1 MNTWSS
7 GEAEWS
13 PVSAA
18 SVLQCLVA
26 AASNKTKYMAKPA
39 VYDAS
44 AIQAL
49 KGLEP
54 VRRMPGMYTHTVHP
68 LHVVQEAIDNAV
80 DEALAGYGK
89 KITVTV
95 HKDGSVEVE
104 DEGRGIPVDIHPV
117 EKKPAVEVA
126 FTMLHAD
133 GKFPRSGDGVY
144 HISGG
149 LHGVG
154 VAVSNALSKRCE
166 VTVFRDGQKH
176 TIAFEGGELKQK
188 LRSEKI
194 KERRTGTIVRLW
206 PDAKY
211 FDSPNIPL
219 GELEHLVRSKAYLL
233 PGLTMVLDIEG
244 KDKKTWKYERGMTQ
258 YFDFMLAG
266 RELAAPL
273 FTGERFFDEKS
284 LTGISDIDPGEGAS
298 WAIGWV
304 ADGDTFTDSH
314 VNLIPTRSGGTH
326 EAGFRAG
333 VFEALAAFIDTRALA
348 PKGVKVI
355 ADDLWQRACFTLSA
369 RIVRTQFHGQ
379 TKEKLTTRH
388 AAKLLEMCVR
398 DPFELW
404 LSQHP
409 EEGKKI
415 VELTIEQA
423 LARLSKGK
431 KVERKKSSGIATLPG
446 KLVDCASGD
455 VTRNELFLV
464 EGDSAGGS
472 AKEARDKETQAIL
485 PLRGK
490 VLNTMSK
497 DSRTVLANK
506 ELQAIATAIGVD
518 PHGSNDNPDLG
529 GLRYGKVV
537 VMTDADVDGGHIQA
551 LLLTFFFMHAP
562 KLVGAG
568 HLYVAQ
574 PPLYKV
580 EVASQGKGKPSR
592 RLYCLD
598 DDELAEVLA
607 QLRKENVRDGS
618 WEISRFK
625 GLGEMSPEQLWET
638 TMNPDTRR
646 LVRMELDAKE
656 LKKARAT
663 FELLMDS
670 GEAEGRRNWMR
681 EHWKTV
687 EADV

>member
-1 MNTWSS
+1 
-7 GEAEWS
+7 
-13 PVSAA
+13 
-18 SVLQCLVA
+18 
-26 AASNKTKYMAKPA
+26 MAKPP

-68 LHVVQEAIDNAV
+68 LHIVQEAIDNAV

-89 KITVTV
+89 RITVSV
-95 HKDGSVEVE
+95 SKDGSFQVE
-104 DEGRGIPVDIHPV
+104 DEGRGVPVDMHPV

-126 FTMLHAD
+126 FSMLHAG
-133 GKFPRSGDGVY
+133 GKFSRSGDGVY

-166 VTVFRDGQKH
+166 VTVFRDSQRH
-176 TIAFEGGELKQK
+176 FIAFEGGELKTK
-188 LRSEKI
+188 LKSEKT
-194 KERRTGTIVRLW
+194 KEKRTGTIVRLW

-211 FDSPNIPL
+211 FDSPNIPMN
-219 GELEHLVRSKAYLL
+219 ELEHLVRSKAYLL
-233 PGLTMVLDIEG
+233 PGLTMALEVEG
-244 KDKKTWKYERGMTQ
+244 KQTRLWKYERGMAQ
-258 YFDFMLAG
+258 YFEFMLDG
-266 RELAAPL
+266 RELVAPL
-273 FTGERFFDEKS
+273 FTGEKYFDEKA
-284 LTGISDIDPGEGAS
+284 TKDITDIEPGEGAS

-304 ADGDTFTDSH
+304 AEGDIFADSH

-333 VFEALAAFIDTRALA
+333 IFEALGAFMDGRGLA
-348 PKGVKVI
+348 PKGVKLI
-355 ADDLWQRACFTLSA
+355 PDDLWQRACFTLSA

-388 AAKLLEMCVR
+388 AARLLELCVR
-398 DPFELW
+398 DAFELW
-404 LSQHP
+404 LNEHVD
-409 EEGKKI
+409 EGKKI
-415 VELTIEQA
+415 VELAIEQA
-423 LARLSKGK
+423 MARLAKGK

-446 KLVDCASGD
+446 KLVECASGD
-455 VTRNELFLV
+455 ITRNELFLV

-472 AKEARDKETQAIL
+472 AKEARDKETQALL

-490 VLNTMSK
+490 VLNSMSK

-518 PHGSNDNPDLG
+518 PHSYEEKAELG
-529 GLRYGKVV
+529 GLRYGKVI

-562 KLVGAG
+562 RLVEAG

-580 EVASQGKGKPSR
+580 EVPSQGKGKPAR
-592 RLYCLD
+592 RIYCLD
-598 DDELAEVLA
+598 DDELEEALG
-607 QLRKENVRDGS
+607 QLKKEKVKDGS

-638 TMNPDTRR
+638 TMNPDARR
-646 LVRMELDAKE
+646 LVRMEFETKNVKKVKE
-656 LKKARAT
+656 T
-663 FELLMDS
+663 FEKLMDA
-670 GEAEGRRNWMR
+670 GEAEERRNWMR

>member
-1 MNTWSS
+1 
-7 GEAEWS
+7 
-13 PVSAA
+13 
-18 SVLQCLVA
+18 
-26 AASNKTKYMAKPA
+26 MAKPQ

-68 LHVVQEAIDNAV
+68 LHIVQEAIDNAV
-80 DEALAGYGK
+80 DEALSGFGK
-89 KITVTV
+89 KITVAMR
-95 HKDGSVEVE
+95 KDGSVEVT
-104 DEGRGIPVDIHPV
+104 DEGRGVPVDMHPV

-126 FTMLHAD
+126 FTMLHAG
-133 GKFPRSGDGVY
+133 GKFSRSGDGVY

-166 VTVFRDGQKH
+166 VVVFRDGQRH
-176 TIAFEGGELKQK
+176 SIAFEGGDLKQK
-188 LRSEKI
+188 LKSEKI
-194 KERRTGTIVRLW
+194 KERKTGTVVRLW
-206 PDAKY
+206 PDPKY
-211 FDSPNIPL
+211 FDSPGIPL
-219 GELEHLVRSKAYLL
+219 PELEHLVRSKAYLL
-233 PGLTMVLDIEG
+233 PGLTTVLEVEG
-244 KDKKTWKYERGMTQ
+244 KQNKVWKYERGMEQ
-258 YFDFMLAG
+258 YFEFMLQG
-266 RELAAPL
+266 RELVAPL
-273 FTGERFFDEKS
+273 FAGERFFNDS
-284 LTGISDIDPGEGAS
+284 SIPDIEPGEGAS

-304 ADGDTFTDSH
+304 ADGEVFADSH

-326 EAGFRAG
+326 EAGFRSG
-333 VFEALAAFIDTRALA
+333 IFDALAAFMETRALA

-388 AAKLLEMCVR
+388 GAKLLELCVR
-398 DPFELW
+398 DAFELW
-404 LSQHP
+404 LNEHP
-409 EEGKKI
+409 AEGTKI
-415 VELTIEQA
+415 VELAIEQA
-423 LARLSKGK
+423 MARLSKGK

-455 VTRNELFLV
+455 ISRNELFLV

-472 AKEARDKETQAIL
+472 AKEARDKETQALL

-506 ELQAIATAIGVD
+506 ELQAIATAIGAD
-518 PHGSNDNPDLG
+518 PHGPDENPDLSG
-529 GLRYGKVV
+529 IRYGKVI

-562 KLVGAG
+562 KLVERG
-568 HLYVAQ
+568 HLYVAM

-580 EVASQGKGKPSR
+580 EIPSQGKGKPAR
-592 RLYCLD
+592 RVYCLD
-598 DDELAEVLA
+598 DDELEEL
-607 QLRKENVRDGS
+607 LNRFKKEKIKEGS

-646 LVRMELDAKE
+646 LVRMVLDHKQI
-656 LKKARAT
+656 KKVRET
-663 FELLMDS
+663 FEKLMDS

>member
-1 MNTWSS
+1 
-7 GEAEWS
+7 
-13 PVSAA
+13 
-18 SVLQCLVA
+18 
-26 AASNKTKYMAKPA
+26 MATKPA

-68 LHVVQEAIDNAV
+68 LHIVQEAIDNAV
-80 DEALAGYGK
+80 DEALGGFGR
-89 KITVTV
+89 KISVRLF
-95 HKDGSVEVE
+95 KDGSVEVE
-104 DEGRGIPVDIHPV
+104 DEGRGIPVDMHPV

-126 FTMLHAD
+126 FTMLHAG
-133 GKFPRSGDGVY
+133 GKFSRAGDGVY

-166 VTVFRDGQKH
+166 VTVYRESSRH
-176 TIAFEGGELKQK
+176 TIAFEGGELKNK

-194 KERRTGTIVRLW
+194 KEKRTGTVVRLW
-206 PDAKY
+206 PDPKY
-211 FDSPNIPL
+211 FDSPSIPVA
-219 GELEHLVRSKAYLL
+219 ELEHLVRSKAYLL
-233 PGLTMVLDIEG
+233 PGLTTILEIES
-244 KDKKTWKYERGMTQ
+244 KDKKVWRYDRGMAQ
-258 YFDFMLAG
+258 YFDFMLQG
-266 RELAAPL
+266 RELVAPL
-273 FTGERFFDEKS
+273 FAGERFFDEKS
-284 LTGISDIDPGEGAS
+284 VSSLSDIEPGEGAA

-304 ADGDTFTDSH
+304 TEGETFADSH

-326 EAGFRAG
+326 EAGFRSG
-333 VFEALAAFIDTRALA
+333 IFEALAAFMETRALA

-355 ADDLWQRACFTLSA
+355 AEDLWGRACFTLSA

-388 AAKLLEMCVR
+388 AARLLELCVR
-398 DPFELW
+398 DGFELW
-404 LSQHP
+404 LNEHP
-409 EEGKKI
+409 EDGRKI
-415 VELTIEQA
+415 VELAIEQA

-431 KVERKKSSGIATLPG
+431 KIERKKSSGIATLPG

-455 VTRNELFLV
+455 VLRNELFLV

-472 AKEARDKETQAIL
+472 AKEARDKETQALL

-518 PHGSNDNPDLG
+518 PHGADEPVDLTG
-529 GLRYGKVV
+529 IRYGKVI

-562 KLVGAG
+562 KLVETG

-580 EVASQGKGKPSR
+580 EVPSQGKNKPAR

-598 DDELAEVLA
+598 DDELEEVLN
-607 QLRKENVRDGS
+607 QLRKEKIKDGS

-646 LVRMELDAKE
+646 LIRMILNGKEIRKVRE
-656 LKKARAT
+656 T
-663 FELLMDS
+663 FEKLMDS

-687 EADV
+687 EADI

>member
-1 MNTWSS
+1 
-7 GEAEWS
+7 
-13 PVSAA
+13 
-18 SVLQCLVA
+18 
-26 AASNKTKYMAKPA
+26 MAKQQ

-68 LHVVQEAIDNAV
+68 LHIVQEAIDNAV
-80 DEALAGYGK
+80 DEALAGFGK
-89 KITVTV
+89 RITLSVF
-95 HKDGSVEVE
+95 KDGSVQVE
-104 DEGRGIPVDIHPV
+104 DEGRGIPVDMHPV

-126 FTMLHAD
+126 FTMLHAG
-133 GKFPRSGDGVY
+133 GKFSRSGDGVY

-154 VAVSNALSKRCE
+154 VAVSNALSRRCE
-166 VTVFRDGQKH
+166 VTVYRGNDKH
-176 TIAFEGGELKQK
+176 TIAFEGGELKSK
-188 LRSEKI
+188 LKSEKT
-194 KERRTGTIVRLW
+194 KDKRSGTVVRLW
-206 PDAKY
+206 PDPKY
-211 FDSPNIPL
+211 FDSPNIPMN
-219 GELEHLVRSKAYLL
+219 ELEHLVRSKAYLL
-233 PGLTMVLDIEG
+233 PGLTMALEVEG
-244 KDKKTWKYERGMTQ
+244 KQTRLWKYERGMVQ
-258 YFDFMLAG
+258 FFEMMLDG
-266 RELAAPL
+266 RELVAPL
-273 FTGERFFDEKS
+273 FTGERHFDEKS
-284 LTGISDIDPGEGAS
+284 LSGITDIEPGEGAS

-304 ADGDTFTDSH
+304 AEGDIFADSH

-326 EAGFRAG
+326 EAGFRSG
-333 VFEALAAFIDTRALA
+333 IFDALAAFMEGRALA
-348 PKGVKVI
+348 PKGVKLI
-355 ADDLWQRACFTLSA
+355 PDDLWQRACFTLSA

-388 AAKLLEMCVR
+388 AAKLMEMCVK
-398 DPFELW
+398 DAFELW
-404 LSQHP
+404 LNEHVD
-409 EEGKKI
+409 EGKKI
-415 VELTIEQA
+415 VELAVEQA
-423 LARLSKGK
+423 MARLAKGK

-455 VTRNELFLV
+455 ITRNELFLV

-472 AKEARDKETQAIL
+472 AKEARDKDTQALL

-497 DSRTVLANK
+497 DSRTVLSNK

-518 PHGSNDNPDLG
+518 PHSSEETPDLSG
-529 GLRYGKVV
+529 VRYGKVIL
-537 VMTDADVDGGHIQA
+537 MTDADVDGGHIQA

-562 KLVGAG
+562 RLVEKG
-568 HLYVAQ
+568 HVYVAQ

-580 EVASQGKGKPSR
+580 EVPSQGKGKPQR
-592 RLYCLD
+592 RVYCLD
-598 DDELAEVLA
+598 DDELEETLN
-607 QLRKENVRDGS
+607 QLKKEKIKDGS

-646 LVRMELDAKE
+646 LIRMELD
-656 LKKARAT
+656 LKNNRKVRDA

-687 EADV
+687 EADI

>member
-1 MNTWSS
+1 
-7 GEAEWS
+7 
-13 PVSAA
+13 
-18 SVLQCLVA
+18 
-26 AASNKTKYMAKPA
+26 
-39 VYDAS
+39 
-44 AIQAL
+44 
-49 KGLEP
+49 
-54 VRRMPGMYTHTVHP
+54 
-68 LHVVQEAIDNAV
+68 
-80 DEALAGYGK
+80 
-89 KITVTV
+89 
-95 HKDGSVEVE
+95 
-104 DEGRGIPVDIHPV
+104 
-117 EKKPAVEVA
+117 
-126 FTMLHAD
+126 MLHAG
-133 GKFPRSGDGVY
+133 GKFSRSGEGVY

-154 VAVSNALSKRCE
+154 VAVSNALSRRLE
-166 VTVFRDGQKH
+166 VTVYRDGQKH

-188 LRSEKI
+188 LKSEKA
-194 KERRTGTIVRLW
+194 KERRTGTVVRLW

-211 FDSPNIPL
+211 FDSPNIPMA
-219 GELEHLVRSKAYLL
+219 ELEHLVRSKAYLL
-233 PGLTMVLDIEG
+233 PGLTTVLEVEG
-244 KDKKTWKYERGMTQ
+244 KEKKSWKYERGMAQ
-258 YFDFMLAG
+258 YFDFMLQG
-266 RELAAPL
+266 RELVAPL
-273 FTGERFFDEKS
+273 FSGERYFTES
-284 LTGISDIDPGEGAS
+284 NIPDIEPGEGAA
-298 WAIGWV
+298 WAVGWV
-304 ADGDTFTDSH
+304 ADGEVFADSH

-333 VFEALAAFIDTRALA
+333 IFEALAAFMDTRALA
-348 PKGVKVI
+348 PKGVKLV
-355 ADDLWQRACFTLSA
+355 ADDVWVRACFTLSA

-388 AAKLLEMCVR
+388 AAKLLELCVK
-398 DPFELW
+398 DAFELW
-404 LSQHP
+404 LNEHP
-409 EEGKKI
+409 DDGKKI
-415 VELTIEQA
+415 AELAIEQA
-423 LARLSKGK
+423 MARLAKGK

-472 AKEARDKETQAIL
+472 AKEARDKESQAIL

-518 PHGSNDNPDLG
+518 PHGPDDAPDLS
-529 GLRYGKVV
+529 GLRYGKIIL
-537 VMTDADVDGGHIQA
+537 MTDADVDGGHIQA

-562 KLVGAG
+562 KLVETGRV
-568 HLYVAQ
+568 YVAQ
-574 PPLYKV
+574 PPLFKV
-580 EVASQGKGKPSR
+580 EVPAQGKGKPAR

-598 DDELAEVLA
+598 EDELDEALA
-607 QLRKENVRDGS
+607 ALKKEKVREGG

-646 LVRMELDAKE
+646 LVRMQLEAKQ
-656 LKKARAT
+656 LKKARQT

-681 EHWKTV
+681 QHWKTV

>member
-1 MNTWSS
+1 
-7 GEAEWS
+7 
-13 PVSAA
+13 
-18 SVLQCLVA
+18 
-26 AASNKTKYMAKPA
+26 MAKQA

-68 LHVVQEAIDNAV
+68 LHIVQEALDNAV
-80 DEALAGYGK
+80 DEALSGYGK
-89 KITVTV
+89 KITVSV
-95 HKDGSVEVE
+95 RKDGSVEVA
-104 DEGRGIPVDIHPV
+104 DEGRGVPVDLHKE

-126 FTMLHAD
+126 FTMLHAG
-133 GKFPRSGDGVY
+133 GKFSRSGDGVY

-166 VTVFRDGQKH
+166 VVVFRNNERH
-176 TIAFEGGELKQK
+176 SIVFEGGELKSRLK
-188 LRSEKI
+188 SEKI
-194 KERRTGTIVRLW
+194 KERKTGTVVRLW
-206 PDAKY
+206 PDPKY
-211 FDSPNIPL
+211 FDSPNIPM

-233 PGLTMVLDIEG
+233 PGLTTILEVEG
-244 KDKKTWKYERGMTQ
+244 KDRKTWKYERGMEQ
-258 YFDFMLAG
+258 YFEFMLQG
-266 RELAAPL
+266 RELVAPL
-273 FTGERFFDEKS
+273 FAGDRHFDEKS
-284 LTGISDIDPGEGAS
+284 LNGISEIEPGEGAS

-304 ADGDTFTDSH
+304 ADGDVFADSH

-333 VFEALAAFIDTRALA
+333 IFDALAAFMETRALA

-388 AAKLLEMCVR
+388 AARLLELCVR
-398 DPFELW
+398 DAFELW
-404 LSQHP
+404 LNEHP
-409 EEGKKI
+409 AEGTKI
-415 VELTIEQA
+415 VELAIEQA
-423 LARLSKGK
+423 MARLSKGK

-455 VTRNELFLV
+455 VSRNELFLV

-472 AKEARDKETQAIL
+472 AKEARDKETQALL

-518 PHGSNDNPDLG
+518 PHSSEEDADLS
-529 GLRYGKVV
+529 GLRYGKVI

-562 KLVGAG
+562 RLVERG
-568 HLYVAQ
+568 HLYVAM
-574 PPLYKV
+574 PPLYKL
-580 EVASQGKGKPSR
+580 EVPQKNKPGR
-592 RLYCLD
+592 RIYCLD
-598 DDELAEVLA
+598 DDELEETLSR
-607 QLRKENVRDGS
+607 LKKEKVKDGS

-646 LVRMELDAKE
+646 LVRMVLDQKQI
-656 LKKARAT
+656 KKVRET
-663 FELLMDS
+663 FEKLMDS

>member
-1 MNTWSS
+1 
-7 GEAEWS
+7 
-13 PVSAA
+13 
-18 SVLQCLVA
+18 
-26 AASNKTKYMAKPA
+26 MAKQQI
-39 VYDAS
+39 YDAS

-80 DEALAGYGK
+80 DEALAGHGK
-89 KITVTV
+89 RISVRV
-95 HKDGSVEVE
+95 FKDGSVEVE
-104 DEGRGIPVDIHPV
+104 DEGRGIPVDMHPV
-117 EKKPAVEVA
+117 EKRPAVEVA
-126 FTMLHAD
+126 FGMLHAG
-133 GKFPRSGDGVY
+133 GKFSRSGAGVY

-154 VAVSNALSKRCE
+154 VAVSNALSKRLE
-166 VTVFRDGQKH
+166 VTVYRDGHKH
-176 TIAFEGGELKQK
+176 TVAFEGGELKQK
-188 LRSEKI
+188 LRSERI
-194 KERRTGTIVRLW
+194 KERRTGTVVRLW
-206 PDAKY
+206 PDPQY
-211 FDSPNIPL
+211 FDAPGIPL
-219 GELEHLVRSKAYLL
+219 AELEHLVRSKAYLL
-233 PGLTMVLDIEG
+233 PGLTTVLEVEG
-244 KDKKTWKYERGMTQ
+244 KEKKSWRYERGMAQ

-266 RELAAPL
+266 RELVAPL
-273 FTGERFFDEKS
+273 FSGERYF
-284 LTGISDIDPGEGAS
+284 SDTNLPDIEPGEGAA
-298 WAIGWV
+298 WAVGWV
-304 ADGDTFTDSH
+304 AEGEVFADSH

-333 VFEALAAFIDTRALA
+333 VFDALGAFMEARALA
-348 PKGVKVI
+348 PKGVKLI
-355 ADDLWQRACFTLSA
+355 ADDLWARACFTLSA

-388 AAKLLEMCVR
+388 AARLLELCVK
-398 DPFELW
+398 DAFELW
-404 LSQHP
+404 LNEHP
-409 EEGKKI
+409 EEGRKI
-415 VELTIEQA
+415 AELAVEQA
-423 LARLSKGK
+423 MARLAKGK

-472 AKEARDKETQAIL
+472 AKEARDKEAQALL

-518 PHGSNDNPDLG
+518 PHGADDPADLS
-529 GLRYGKVV
+529 GLRYGKVIL
-537 VMTDADVDGGHIQA
+537 MTDADVDGGHIQA

-562 KLVGAG
+562 KLVQAG
-568 HLYVAQ
+568 HVYVAQ
-574 PPLYKV
+574 PPLFKV
-580 EVASQGKGKPSR
+580 EVPAQGKGKPAR

-598 DDELAEVLA
+598 EDELEETLA
-607 QLRKENVRDGS
+607 ALRKEKVKEDS

-646 LVRMELDAKE
+646 LVRMQLDAGQ
-656 LKKARAT
+656 LKKARQT

-681 EHWKTV
+681 EHWKSV

>member
-1 MNTWSS
+1 
-7 GEAEWS
+7 
-13 PVSAA
+13 
-18 SVLQCLVA
+18 
-26 AASNKTKYMAKPA
+26 MAKPP

-68 LHVVQEAIDNAV
+68 LHLVQEALDNAV
-80 DEALAGYGK
+80 DEALSGFGR
-89 KITVTV
+89 KISVRV
-95 HKDGSVEVE
+95 RKDGSIEVE
-104 DEGRGIPVDIHPV
+104 DEGRGVPVDLHK
-117 EKKPAVEVA
+117 EEGKPAVEVA
-126 FTMLHAD
+126 FTMLHAG
-133 GKFPRSGDGVY
+133 GKFSRTGDGVY

-154 VAVSNALSKRCE
+154 VAVSNALSRRCE
-166 VTVFRDGQKH
+166 VVVFRDGQRH
-176 TIAFEGGELKQK
+176 SIAFEGGDLRQK
-188 LRSEKI
+188 LKSEKS
-194 KERRTGTIVRLW
+194 KEKKTGTIVRLW
-206 PDAKY
+206 PDPKY
-211 FDSPNIPL
+211 FDSPNIPMN
-219 GELEHLVRSKAYLL
+219 ELEHLVRSKAYLL
-233 PGLTMVLDIEG
+233 PGLTTVLEVEG
-244 KDKKTWKYERGMTQ
+244 KQNKVWKYERGMAQ
-258 YFDFMLAG
+258 YFDFMLQG
-266 RELAAPL
+266 RELVAPL
-273 FTGERFFDEKS
+273 FSGERFFKESNIPDVE
-284 LTGISDIDPGEGAS
+284 PGEGAE

-304 ADGDTFTDSH
+304 AEGDIFADSH

-326 EAGFRAG
+326 EAGFRSG
-333 VFEALAAFIDTRALA
+333 IFEALAAFMETRALT

-355 ADDLWQRACFTLSA
+355 ADDLWGRACFTLSA

-398 DPFELW
+398 DAFELW
-404 LSQHP
+404 LNEHP
-409 EEGKKI
+409 DEGKKI
-415 VELTIEQA
+415 VELAVEQA

-455 VTRNELFLV
+455 ISRNELFLV

-472 AKEARDKETQAIL
+472 AKEARDKETQALL

-518 PHGSNDNPDLG
+518 PHSSEENIDISGV
-529 GLRYGKVV
+529 RYGKVI

-562 KLVGAG
+562 KLVERG

-574 PPLYKV
+574 PPLFKV
-580 EVASQGKGKPSR
+580 EVPAQGKGGSGKSAAR
-592 RLYCLD
+592 RVYCLD
-598 DDELAEVLA
+598 EDELEETLSS
-607 QLRKENVRDGS
+607 LKKEKVKEGS

-646 LVRMELDAKE
+646 LVKMQLNQKNISNV
-656 LKKARAT
+656 KAI

-687 EADV
+687 EADI

>member
-1 MNTWSS
+1 
-7 GEAEWS
+7 
-13 PVSAA
+13 
-18 SVLQCLVA
+18 
-26 AASNKTKYMAKPA
+26 MAKPQ

-68 LHVVQEAIDNAV
+68 LHIVQEAIDNAV
-80 DEALAGYGK
+80 DEALAGFGK
-89 KITVTV
+89 RITVSV
-95 HKDGSVEVE
+95 FKDGSVQVE
-104 DEGRGIPVDIHPV
+104 DEGRGIPVDMHPV

-126 FTMLHAD
+126 FTMLHAG
-133 GKFPRSGDGVY
+133 GKFSRSGDGVY

-154 VAVSNALSKRCE
+154 VSVSNALSKRCE
-166 VTVFRDGQKH
+166 VVVFRENQKH
-176 TIAFEGGELKQK
+176 TITFEGGEVKNK
-188 LRSEKI
+188 LRSERI
-194 KERRTGTIVRLW
+194 KEKKTGTIVRLS
-206 PDAKY
+206 PDPKY
-211 FDSPNIPL
+211 FDSPHIPMN
-219 GELEHLVRSKAYLL
+219 ELEHLVRSKAYLL
-233 PGLTMVLDIEG
+233 PGLTMALEVEG
-244 KDKKTWKYERGMTQ
+244 KQTRLWKYERGMAQ
-258 YFDFMLAG
+258 YFEFMLDG
-266 RELAAPL
+266 RELVAPL

-284 LTGISDIDPGEGAS
+284 LSGVTDIEPGEGAS

-304 ADGDTFTDSH
+304 AEGDIFADSH

-333 VFEALAAFIDTRALA
+333 IFEALGAFMDARGLA
-348 PKGVKVI
+348 PKGVKLI

-388 AAKLLEMCVR
+388 AARLLELCVR
-398 DPFELW
+398 DAFELW
-404 LSQHP
+404 LNEHAD
-409 EEGKKI
+409 EGKKI
-415 VELTIEQA
+415 VELAIEQA
-423 LARLSKGK
+423 MARLAKGK

-455 VTRNELFLV
+455 ISRNELFLV

-472 AKEARDKETQAIL
+472 AKEARDKETQALL

-490 VLNTMSK
+490 VLNSMSK

-518 PHGSNDNPDLG
+518 PHGVDEKADLSS
-529 GLRYGKVV
+529 LRYGKIV

-562 KLVGAG
+562 RLVEAG

-580 EVASQGKGKPSR
+580 EVPSQGKGKPAR
-592 RLYCLD
+592 RIYCLD
-598 DDELAEVLA
+598 DDELEEVLN
-607 QLRKENVRDGS
+607 QLKKEKIKDGS

-638 TMNPDTRR
+638 TMNPDARR
-646 LVRMELDAKE
+646 LVRMEFDTKN
-656 LKKARAT
+656 LKKVRET
-663 FELLMDS
+663 FEKLMDA
-670 GEAEGRRNWMR
+670 GEAEERRNWMR

>member
-1 MNTWSS
+1 
-7 GEAEWS
+7 
-13 PVSAA
+13 
-18 SVLQCLVA
+18 
-26 AASNKTKYMAKPA
+26 MAKHQ

-54 VRRMPGMYTHTVHP
+54 VRRMPGMYTHTIHP
-68 LHVVQEAIDNAV
+68 LHIVQEAIDNAV
-80 DEALAGYGK
+80 DEALAGFGK
-89 KITVTV
+89 KITITV
-95 HKDGSVEVE
+95 RKDGSVEVE
-104 DEGRGIPVDIHPV
+104 DEGRGIPVDMHPV

-126 FTMLHAD
+126 FTMLHAG
-133 GKFPRSGDGVY
+133 GKFSKSGDGVY

-166 VTVFRDGQKH
+166 VVVFRDSQKH
-176 TIAFEGGELKQK
+176 SIAFEGGELKQK
-188 LRSEKI
+188 LKSERI
-194 KERRTGTIVRLW
+194 KEKKTGTVVRIW
-206 PDAKY
+206 PDPKY

-219 GELEHLVRSKAYLL
+219 AELEHLARSKAYLL
-233 PGLTMVLDIEG
+233 PGLSMILNVES
-244 KDKKTWKYERGMTQ
+244 KEQKSWRYERGMVQ
-258 YFDFMLAG
+258 FFEFMLQG
-266 RELAAPL
+266 RELIAPL
-273 FTGERFFDEKS
+273 FTGERFFKES
-284 LTGISDIDPGEGAS
+284 PVTEIEPGEGAQ

-304 ADGDTFTDSH
+304 ADGDVFADSH

-326 EAGFRAG
+326 EAGFRSG
-333 VFEALAAFIDTRALA
+333 IFEALAAFMDTRQLS
-348 PKGVKVI
+348 PKGVKLI

-388 AAKLLEMCVR
+388 AAKLLEMCVK
-398 DPFELW
+398 DAFELW
-404 LSQHP
+404 LNEHP
-409 EEGKKI
+409 DEGKKI
-415 VELTIEQA
+415 VELAIEQA

-455 VTRNELFLV
+455 IQRNELFLV

-472 AKEARDKETQAIL
+472 AKEARDKETQALL

-506 ELQAIATAIGVD
+506 ELQAIATAVGVD
-518 PHGSNDNPDLG
+518 PHSSEETPDLS
-529 GLRYGKVV
+529 GLRYGKVIL
-537 VMTDADVDGGHIQA
+537 MTDADVDGGHIQA

-562 KLVGAG
+562 KIVETG

-580 EVASQGKGKPSR
+580 EVPSQGKGKPAR
-592 RLYCLD
+592 RVYCLD
-598 DDELAEVLA
+598 DDELEEALA
-607 QLRKENVRDGS
+607 TLKKEKVREGS

-646 LVRMELDAKE
+646 LIRMDLDKKNILKAKE
-656 LKKARAT
+656 K

>member
-1 MNTWSS
+1 
-7 GEAEWS
+7 
-13 PVSAA
+13 
-18 SVLQCLVA
+18 
-26 AASNKTKYMAKPA
+26 MAKQQ

-54 VRRMPGMYTHTVHP
+54 VRRMPGMYTHTIHP
-68 LHVVQEAIDNAV
+68 LHIVQEAIDNAV
-80 DEALAGYGK
+80 DEALAGFGRR
-89 KITVTV
+89 ITVTL
-95 HKDGSVEVE
+95 HKDHSVQVE
-104 DEGRGIPVDIHPV
+104 DQGRGIPVDMHPV

-126 FTMLHAD
+126 FSMLHAG
-133 GKFPRSGDGVY
+133 GKFSRSGDGVY

-166 VTVFRDGQKH
+166 VTVFRGHEKH
-176 TIAFEGGELKQK
+176 FIAFEGGELAQK
-188 LRSEKI
+188 LRSEKT
-194 KERRTGTIVRLW
+194 KEKRTGTVVRLW
-206 PDAKY
+206 PDPKH

-233 PGLTMVLDIEG
+233 PGLTMVLKLEG
-244 KDKKTWKYERGMTQ
+244 KDSREWCYERGMVQ
-258 YFDFMLAG
+258 YFEMMLDG
-266 RELAAPL
+266 RAMIAPL
-273 FTGERFFDEKS
+273 FTGERFFRDSSIPEVE
-284 LTGISDIDPGEGAS
+284 PGEGAA

-304 ADGDTFTDSH
+304 AEGEVFADSH

-326 EAGFRAG
+326 EAGFRSG
-333 VFEALAAFIDTRALA
+333 IFEALSAFMNTRGLV
-348 PKGVKVI
+348 PKGVKLI
-355 ADDLWQRACFTLSA
+355 PDDLWQRACFTLSA

-398 DPFELW
+398 DACELW
-404 LSQHP
+404 LNEHP
-409 EEGKKI
+409 DDGKKI
-415 VELTIEQA
+415 VELAIEQA

-472 AKEARDKETQAIL
+472 AKEARDKDTQAVL

-518 PHGSNDNPDLG
+518 PHSADTEVDLSG
-529 GLRYGKVV
+529 IRYGKVV

-562 KLVGAG
+562 KLVERG
-568 HLYVAQ
+568 HLYVAM

-580 EVASQGKGKPSR
+580 EVPGQGKGKPAR
-592 RLYCLD
+592 RVYCLD
-598 DDELAEVLA
+598 DDELEEVLS
-607 QLRKENVRDGS
+607 QLKKEKVKEGS

-646 LVRMELDAKE
+646 LVRMQLDLKQIAKIKE
-656 LKKARAT
+656 T
-663 FELLMDS
+663 FELLMDAS
-670 GEAEGRRNWMR
+670 EAEGRRNWMR

-687 EADV
+687 EADI

>member
-1 MNTWSS
+1 
-7 GEAEWS
+7 
-13 PVSAA
+13 
-18 SVLQCLVA
+18 
-26 AASNKTKYMAKPA
+26 MAKQQ

-68 LHVVQEAIDNAV
+68 LHIIQEAIDNAV
-80 DEALAGYGK
+80 DEALAGFGK
-89 KITVTV
+89 RITISVL
-95 HKDGSVEVE
+95 KDGSVQVE
-104 DEGRGIPVDIHPV
+104 DEGRGIPVDMHPV

-126 FTMLHAD
+126 FTMLHAG
-133 GKFPRSGDGVY
+133 GKFSRSGDGVY

-154 VAVSNALSKRCE
+154 VAVSNALSKKCE
-166 VTVFRDGQKH
+166 VTVYRDNGKH
-176 TIAFEGGELKQK
+176 TITFEGGELKTK
-188 LRSEKI
+188 LKSEKT
-194 KERRTGTIVRLW
+194 KDKRSGTVVRLW
-206 PDAKY
+206 PDPKY
-211 FDSPNIPL
+211 FDSPNIPMN
-219 GELEHLVRSKAYLL
+219 ELEHLVRSKAYLL
-233 PGLTMVLDIEG
+233 PGLTMALEVEG
-244 KDKKTWKYERGMTQ
+244 KPAKVFRYERGMAQ
-258 YFDFMLAG
+258 FFEMMLDG
-266 RELAAPL
+266 REMVAPL
-273 FTGERFFDEKS
+273 FTGEKFFDEKATKD
-284 LTGISDIDPGEGAS
+284 LSDIEPGEGAA

-304 ADGDTFTDSH
+304 ADGDIFADSH

-326 EAGFRAG
+326 EAGFRTG
-333 VFEALAAFIDTRALA
+333 IFEAVSAFMEGRGLA
-348 PKGVKVI
+348 PKGVKLI
-355 ADDLWQRACFTLSA
+355 PDDLWQRACYTLSA

-388 AAKLLEMCVR
+388 AARLLEMCVK
-398 DPFELW
+398 DAFELW
-404 LSQHP
+404 LNEHVD
-409 EEGKKI
+409 EGKKI
-415 VELTIEQA
+415 VELAVEQA
-423 LARLSKGK
+423 MARLAKGK

-455 VTRNELFLV
+455 TARNELFLV

-472 AKEARDKETQAIL
+472 AKEARDKETQALL

-497 DSRTVLANK
+497 DSRTVLSNK

-518 PHGSNDNPDLG
+518 PHSAEESPDMSG
-529 GLRYGKVV
+529 VRYGKVI

-562 KLVGAG
+562 RLVEKG
-568 HLYVAQ
+568 HVFVAQ

-580 EVASQGKGKPSR
+580 EVPSQGKGKPAR
-592 RLYCLD
+592 RVYCLD
-598 DDELAEVLA
+598 DDELEETLA
-607 QLRKENVRDGS
+607 TLKKEKVKEGS

-646 LVRMELDAKE
+646 LIRMDLDLKNNKKVRDA
-656 LKKARAT
+656 

-687 EADV
+687 EADI

>member
-1 MNTWSS
+1 
-7 GEAEWS
+7 
-13 PVSAA
+13 
-18 SVLQCLVA
+18 
-26 AASNKTKYMAKPA
+26 MAKQP

-68 LHVVQEAIDNAV
+68 LHIVQEAIDNAV

-95 HKDGSVEVE
+95 RKDGSVEVE
-104 DEGRGIPVDIHPV
+104 DEGRGIPVDMHPV

-126 FTMLHAD
+126 FTMLHAG
-133 GKFPRSGDGVY
+133 GKFSRSGDGVY

-154 VAVSNALSKRCE
+154 VAVSNALSRRCE
-166 VTVFRDGQKH
+166 VVVFRNAEKH
-176 TIAFEGGELKQK
+176 SIAFEGGELAQK
-188 LRSEKI
+188 LKSEKA
-194 KERRTGTIVRLW
+194 KEKRTGTVVRLW
-206 PDAKY
+206 PDPKY

-219 GELEHLVRSKAYLL
+219 AELEHLVRSKAYLL
-233 PGLTMVLDIEG
+233 PGLTMVLAIEG
-244 KDKKTWKYERGMTQ
+244 REAKTWRYERGMVQ
-258 YFDFMLAG
+258 YFEMMLAG
-266 RELAAPL
+266 RELVAPL
-273 FTGERFFDEKS
+273 FTGERFFRES
-284 LTGISDIDPGEGAS
+284 NIPEIEPGEGAA

-304 ADGDTFTDSH
+304 AEGDVFADSH

-333 VFEALAAFIDTRALA
+333 IFEALAAFMDTRGLA
-348 PKGVKVI
+348 PKGVKLI
-355 ADDLWQRACFTLSA
+355 AEDLWGRACFTLSA

-388 AAKLLEMCVR
+388 AAKLLELCVR
-398 DPFELW
+398 DAFELW
-404 LSQHP
+404 LNEHP
-409 EEGKKI
+409 EEGKRI
-415 VELTIEQA
+415 VELAIEQA
-423 LARLSKGK
+423 MARLSKGK

-455 VTRNELFLV
+455 VARNELFLV

-472 AKEARDKETQAIL
+472 AKEARDKETQAVL

-518 PHGSNDNPDLG
+518 PHGADAEADLA

-551 LLLTFFFMHAP
+551 LLLTFFFMHVP
-562 KLVGAG
+562 KLVERG
-568 HLYVAQ
+568 HLYVAM

-580 EVASQGKGKPSR
+580 EVPGQGKGRPAR

-598 DDELAEVLA
+598 DDELEEALA
-607 QLRKENVRDGS
+607 ALRKEKVKEGA

-646 LVRMELDAKE
+646 LVRMQLDARQIQE
-656 LKKARAT
+656 ARKT

-670 GEAEGRRNWMR
+670 SEAEGRRNWMR
-681 EHWKTV
+681 AHWKTV

>member
-1 MNTWSS
+1 
-7 GEAEWS
+7 
-13 PVSAA
+13 
-18 SVLQCLVA
+18 
-26 AASNKTKYMAKPA
+26 MAKQQ

-54 VRRMPGMYTHTVHP
+54 VRRMPGMYTHTIHP
-68 LHVVQEAIDNAV
+68 LHIVQEAVDNAV
-80 DEALAGYGK
+80 DEALAGFGR

-95 HKDGSVEVE
+95 RKDHSVEVE
-104 DEGRGIPVDIHPV
+104 DEGRGIPVDMHPV

-126 FTMLHAD
+126 FTMLHAG
-133 GKFPRSGDGVY
+133 GKFSRSGDGVY

-154 VAVSNALSKRCE
+154 VSVSNALSKRCE
-166 VTVFRDGQKH
+166 VTVFKGSERH
-176 TIAFEGGELKQK
+176 FIAFEGGELAQK
-188 LRSEKI
+188 LKSERI
-194 KERRTGTIVRLW
+194 KDKRTGTVVRLW
-206 PDAKY
+206 PDPKY

-244 KDKKTWKYERGMTQ
+244 KEKKVWTYERGMVQ
-258 YFDFMLAG
+258 YFEMMLDG
-266 RELAAPL
+266 RPLIAPL
-273 FTGERFFDEKS
+273 FTGQRFFDEKS
-284 LTGISDIDPGEGAS
+284 VQGFSEVEPGEGAS

-304 ADGDTFTDSH
+304 AEGDVFADSH

-326 EAGFRAG
+326 EAGFRSG
-333 VFEALAAFIDTRALA
+333 IFEALAAFMDTRGLA
-348 PKGVKVI
+348 PKGVKLI
-355 ADDLWQRACFTLSA
+355 PDDLWQRACFTLSA

-388 AAKLLEMCVR
+388 AAKLLELCVR
-398 DPFELW
+398 DAFELW
-404 LSQHP
+404 LNEHP
-409 EEGKKI
+409 DDGRKI
-415 VELTIEQA
+415 VELAVEQA

-472 AKEARDKETQAIL
+472 AKEARDKEIQAVL

-518 PHGSNDNPDLG
+518 PHSAETEVDLSAI
-529 GLRYGKVV
+529 RYGKVV

-562 KLVGAG
+562 RLVERG
-568 HLYVAQ
+568 HLYVAM

-580 EVASQGKGKPSR
+580 EVASQGKGKPAR

-598 DDELAEVLA
+598 DDELEEVLN
-607 QLRKENVRDGS
+607 QLKKEKAKDGS

-646 LVRMELDAKE
+646 LIRMQLDMKE
-656 LKKARAT
+656 IKTIKEK
-663 FELLMDS
+663 FELLMDA

-681 EHWKTV
+681 EHWKSV

>member
-1 MNTWSS
+1 
-7 GEAEWS
+7 
-13 PVSAA
+13 
-18 SVLQCLVA
+18 
-26 AASNKTKYMAKPA
+26 MAKQ

-54 VRRMPGMYTHTVHP
+54 VRRMPGMYTHTIHP
-68 LHVVQEAIDNAV
+68 LHIVQEAIDNAV
-80 DEALAGYGK
+80 DEALAGFGK
-89 KITVTV
+89 RITVSV
-95 HKDGSVEVE
+95 FKDGSVEVA
-104 DEGRGIPVDIHPV
+104 DEGRGVPVDLHPD

-126 FTMLHAD
+126 FTMLHAG
-133 GKFPRSGDGVY
+133 GKFSRSGESVY

-154 VAVSNALSKRCE
+154 VAVSNALSQRCE
-166 VTVFRDGQKH
+166 VTVYREGQKH

-188 LRSEKI
+188 LKSEKS
-194 KERRTGTIVRLW
+194 KEPRRTGTVVRLW
-206 PDAKY
+206 PDPKY
-211 FDSPNIPL
+211 FDSANIPV

-233 PGLTMVLDIEG
+233 PGLTTVLKVEG
-244 KDKKTWKYERGMTQ
+244 KEDRTWKYERGMTQ
-258 YFDFMLAG
+258 YFDFMLQG
-266 RELAAPL
+266 RELVAPL
-273 FTGERFFDEKS
+273 FTGERHFDEKAAADFS
-284 LTGISDIDPGEGAS
+284 EIETGEGAS

-304 ADGDTFTDSH
+304 AEGDIFADSH

-326 EAGFRAG
+326 EAGFRNG
-333 VFEALAAFIDTRALA
+333 IFDALIAFMETRQLT
-348 PKGVKVI
+348 PKGVKLI
-355 ADDLWQRACFTLSA
+355 ADDLWSRACFTLSA

-388 AAKLLEMCVR
+388 ASKLLELCVR
-398 DPFELW
+398 DAFELW
-404 LSQHP
+404 LNQHA

-415 VELTIEQA
+415 VELAIEQA
-423 LARLSKGK
+423 NARLSRGK
-431 KVERKKSSGIATLPG
+431 KFERKKSSGVATLPG
-446 KLVDCASGD
+446 KLVDCAADDTS
-455 VTRNELFLV
+455 RNELFLV

-472 AKEARDKETQAIL
+472 AKEARNKDTQAVL

-497 DSRTVLANK
+497 DARTVLANK

-518 PHGSNDNPDLG
+518 PHGPADTPDLTG
-529 GLRYGKVV
+529 IRYGKVI

-562 KLVGAG
+562 KLVEIGRV
-568 HLYVAQ
+568 YVAQ
-574 PPLYKV
+574 PPLFKV
-580 EVASQGKGKPSR
+580 EVPAQGKGKPAR
-592 RLYCLD
+592 RIYCLD
-598 DDELAEVLA
+598 DDELEEALG
-607 QLRKENVRDGS
+607 QLKKEKVKDGS

-646 LVRMELDAKE
+646 LVRMQLDPAK
-656 LKKARAT
+656 LKKARET

>member
-1 MNTWSS
+1 
-7 GEAEWS
+7 
-13 PVSAA
+13 
-18 SVLQCLVA
+18 
-26 AASNKTKYMAKPA
+26 MAKA
-39 VYDAS
+39 QVYDAS

-68 LHVVQEAIDNAV
+68 LHIVQEAIDNAV
-80 DEALAGYGK
+80 DEALAGFGK
-89 KITVTV
+89 KITITMR
-95 HKDGSVEVE
+95 KDGSVEVE
-104 DEGRGIPVDIHPV
+104 DEGRGIPVDMHRE

-126 FTMLHAD
+126 FTMLHAG
-133 GKFPRSGDGVY
+133 GKFSRSGDGVY

-154 VAVSNALSKRCE
+154 VSVSNALSKRCE
-166 VTVFRDGQKH
+166 VTVFKGNEKH
-176 TIAFEGGELKQK
+176 FIAFEGGELKQK
-188 LRSEKI
+188 LKSERI
-194 KERRTGTIVRLW
+194 KEKRSGTVVRLW
-206 PDAKY
+206 PDPKY

-219 GELEHLVRSKAYLL
+219 AELEHLVRSKAYLL
-233 PGLTMVLDIEG
+233 PGLTMVLEVEG
-244 KDKKTWKYERGMTQ
+244 KEKKTWKYERGMVQ
-258 YFDFMLAG
+258 YFEMMLAG
-266 RELAAPL
+266 RELIAPL
-273 FTGERFFDEKS
+273 FTGQRFFDEKS
-284 LTGISDIDPGEGAS
+284 SQGISEVEPGEGAS

-304 ADGDTFTDSH
+304 AEGDIFADSH

-326 EAGFRAG
+326 EAGFRSG
-333 VFEALAAFIDTRALA
+333 IFDALAAFMDTRGLA
-348 PKGVKVI
+348 PKGVKLI
-355 ADDLWQRACFTLSA
+355 PDDLWQRACFTLSA

-388 AAKLLEMCVR
+388 AAKLLEMCVK
-398 DPFELW
+398 DAFELW
-404 LSQHP
+404 LNEHP
-409 EEGKKI
+409 EDGTRI
-415 VELTIEQA
+415 VQLAIEQA

-472 AKEARDKETQAIL
+472 AKEARDKDTQAIL

-518 PHGSNDNPDLG
+518 PHGFEDLPDLG
-529 GLRYGKVV
+529 GIRYGKVV

-562 KLVGAG
+562 KLVERG
-568 HLYVAQ
+568 HLYVAM
-574 PPLYKV
+574 PPLYKI
-580 EVASQGKGKPSR
+580 EVPSQGKGKPQR

-607 QLRKENVRDGS
+607 QLKKEKVKDGS

-646 LVRMELDAKE
+646 LVRMILDQKE
-656 LKKARAT
+656 IKKVRET
-663 FELLMDS
+663 FEKLMDS

>member
-1 MNTWSS
+1 
-7 GEAEWS
+7 
-13 PVSAA
+13 
-18 SVLQCLVA
+18 
-26 AASNKTKYMAKPA
+26 MAKQA

-68 LHVVQEAIDNAV
+68 LHIVQEAIDNAV
-80 DEALAGYGK
+80 DEALAGFGK
-89 KITVTV
+89 RITITVR
-95 HKDGSVEVE
+95 KDGSVEVQ
-104 DEGRGIPVDIHPV
+104 DEGRGIPVDMHPV

-126 FTMLHAD
+126 FTMLHAG
-133 GKFPRSGDGVY
+133 GKFSRSGDGVY

-166 VTVFRDGQKH
+166 VTVYRGNEKH

-188 LRSEKI
+188 LRSEKT
-194 KERRTGTIVRLW
+194 KEKRTGTVVRLW
-206 PDAKY
+206 PDPKY
-211 FDSPNIPL
+211 FDSPSIPL

-233 PGLTMVLDIEG
+233 PGLTMVLEVEG
-244 KDKKTWKYERGMTQ
+244 KESRQWKYERGMAQ
-258 YFDFMLAG
+258 YFEFMLQG
-266 RELAAPL
+266 RELVAPM
-273 FTGERFFDEKS
+273 FMGERYFQQ
-284 LTGISDIDPGEGAS
+284 TDIAEIEPGEGAS

-304 ADGDTFTDSH
+304 ADGDIFAESH

-326 EAGFRAG
+326 EAGFRSG
-333 VFEALAAFIDTRALA
+333 IFEALSAFIETRALA
-348 PKGVKVI
+348 PKGVKII
-355 ADDLWQRACFTLSA
+355 AEDLWQRACFTLSA

-398 DPFELW
+398 DAFELW
-404 LSQHP
+404 LNQHP
-409 EEGKKI
+409 DEGKKI
-415 VELTIEQA
+415 VELAIEQA
-423 LARLSKGK
+423 MARLSKGK

-455 VTRNELFLV
+455 VLRNELFLV

-472 AKEARDKETQAIL
+472 AKEARDKETMALL

-518 PHGSNDNPDLG
+518 PHGPDDAVDLS
-529 GLRYGKVV
+529 GLRYGKIIL
-537 VMTDADVDGGHIQA
+537 MTDADVDGGHIQA

-562 KLVGAG
+562 KLVASG
-568 HLYVAQ
+568 HVYVAQ
-574 PPLYKV
+574 PPLYKL
-580 EVASQGKGKPSR
+580 EVPSQGKGKPAR

-607 QLRKENVRDGS
+607 QLKKEKVREGS

-646 LVRMELDAKE
+646 LVRMDLDPKQISKVRE
-656 LKKARAT
+656 V
-663 FELLMDS
+663 FEKLMDS

-687 EADV
+687 EADI

>member
-1 MNTWSS
+1 
-7 GEAEWS
+7 
-13 PVSAA
+13 
-18 SVLQCLVA
+18 
-26 AASNKTKYMAKPA
+26 MAKPQ

-68 LHVVQEAIDNAV
+68 LHIVQEAIDNAV
-80 DEALAGYGK
+80 DEALAGFGK
-89 KITVTV
+89 RITVSV
-95 HKDGSVEVE
+95 FKDGSFQVE
-104 DEGRGIPVDIHPV
+104 DEGRGVPVDLHKE

-126 FTMLHAD
+126 FTMLHAG
-133 GKFPRSGDGVY
+133 GKFSRSGDGVY

-176 TIAFEGGELKQK
+176 TITFEGGELKNK
-188 LRSEKI
+188 LKSEKI
-194 KERRTGTIVRLW
+194 KEKRTGTIVRLW
-206 PDAKY
+206 PDPKY
-211 FDSPNIPL
+211 FDSANIPMN
-219 GELEHLVRSKAYLL
+219 ELEHLVRSKAYLL
-233 PGLTMVLDIEG
+233 PGLTMALEVEG
-244 KDKKTWKYERGMTQ
+244 KQTRLWKYERGMAQ
-258 YFDFMLAG
+258 YFEFMLDG
-266 RELAAPL
+266 RQLVAPL
-273 FTGERFFDEKS
+273 FTGEKFFDEK
-284 LTGISDIDPGEGAS
+284 TTKDITDIEPGEGAS

-304 ADGDTFTDSH
+304 AEGDVFADSH

-326 EAGFRAG
+326 EAGFRSG
-333 VFEALAAFIDTRALA
+333 IFDALQAFMDGRSLA
-348 PKGVKVI
+348 PKGVKLI
-355 ADDLWQRACFTLSA
+355 PDDLWQRACFTLSA

-388 AAKLLEMCVR
+388 AARLLEMCVR
-398 DPFELW
+398 DAFELW
-404 LSQHP
+404 LNEHVD
-409 EEGKKI
+409 EGKKI
-415 VELTIEQA
+415 VELAIEQA
-423 LARLSKGK
+423 MARLAKGK

-446 KLVDCASGD
+446 KLVECASGD
-455 VTRNELFLV
+455 IARNELFLV

-472 AKEARDKETQAIL
+472 AKEARDKETQALL

-518 PHGSNDNPDLG
+518 PHGAEEKVDLSS
-529 GLRYGKVV
+529 LRYGKVI

-562 KLVGAG
+562 GLVEAG

-580 EVASQGKGKPSR
+580 EVPSQGKGKPAR
-592 RLYCLD
+592 RVYCLD
-598 DDELAEVLA
+598 DDELEETLA
-607 QLRKENVRDGS
+607 SLKKEKVKDGS

-638 TMNPDTRR
+638 TMNPDARR
-646 LVRMELDAKE
+646 LVRMEFSTKNLAKVRKE
-656 LKKARAT
+656 
-663 FELLMDS
+663 FEKLMDA
-670 GEAEGRRNWMR
+670 GEAEERRNWMR

>member
-1 MNTWSS
+1 
-7 GEAEWS
+7 
-13 PVSAA
+13 
-18 SVLQCLVA
+18 
-26 AASNKTKYMAKPA
+26 MAKPQI
-39 VYDAS
+39 YDAS

-68 LHVVQEAIDNAV
+68 LHIVQEAIDNAV

-89 KITVTV
+89 KISVRV

-104 DEGRGIPVDIHPV
+104 DEGRGIPVDMHKE

-126 FTMLHAD
+126 FTMLHAG
-133 GKFPRSGDGVY
+133 GKFSRSGDGVY

-166 VTVFRDGQKH
+166 VTVYRNNQKH
-176 TIAFEGGELKQK
+176 TIAFEGGELKNK
-188 LRSEKI
+188 LHSEKA
-194 KERRTGTIVRLW
+194 KEKRTGTVVRLW
-206 PDAKY
+206 PDPKY
-211 FDSPNIPL
+211 FDSPIIPL
-219 GELEHLVRSKAYLL
+219 AELEHLVRSKAYLL
-233 PGLTMVLDIEG
+233 PGLTMVLNIEG
-244 KDKKTWKYERGMTQ
+244 KEEKTWTYERGMVQ
-258 YFDFMLAG
+258 YFEMMLDG
-266 RELAAPL
+266 RALIAPL
-273 FTGERFFDEKS
+273 FTGERFFKDSTIPEVE
-284 LTGISDIDPGEGAS
+284 PGEGAS

-304 ADGDTFTDSH
+304 AEGEVFADSH

-326 EAGFRAG
+326 EAGFRSG
-333 VFEALAAFIDTRALA
+333 IFEALAAFMDTRGLA
-348 PKGVKVI
+348 PKGVKLI
-355 ADDLWQRACFTLSA
+355 PDDLWQRACFTLSA

-398 DPFELW
+398 DAFELW
-404 LSQHP
+404 LNEHP

-415 VELTIEQA
+415 VELAIEQA
-423 LARLSKGK
+423 MARLSKGK

-472 AKEARDKETQAIL
+472 AKEARDKEIQAIL

-518 PHGSNDNPDLG
+518 PHGSADNPDLG
-529 GLRYGKVV
+529 GIRYGKVV

-562 KLVGAG
+562 RIVERG
-568 HLYVAQ
+568 HLYVAM
-574 PPLYKV
+574 PPLYKI
-580 EVASQGKGKPSR
+580 EVPGQGKGKPAR
-592 RLYCLD
+592 RVYCLD
-598 DDELAEVLA
+598 DDELEEALA
-607 QLRKENVRDGS
+607 SLKKEKVKEGS

-646 LVRMELDAKE
+646 LIRMQLDMKQIKTIKE
-656 LKKARAT
+656 K
-663 FELLMDS
+663 FELLMDAS
-670 GEAEGRRNWMR
+670 EAEGRRNWMR
-681 EHWKTV
+681 EHWKSV

>member
-1 MNTWSS
+1 
-7 GEAEWS
+7 
-13 PVSAA
+13 
-18 SVLQCLVA
+18 
-26 AASNKTKYMAKPA
+26 MATKPA

-68 LHVVQEAIDNAV
+68 LHIVQEAIDNAV
-80 DEALAGYGK
+80 DEALGGFGK
-89 KITVTV
+89 KISVRLF
-95 HKDGSVEVE
+95 KDGSVEVE
-104 DEGRGIPVDIHPV
+104 DEGRGIPVDMHPV

-126 FTMLHAD
+126 FTMLHAG
-133 GKFPRSGDGVY
+133 GKFSRAGDGVY

-166 VTVFRDGQKH
+166 VTVYRGTEKH
-176 TIAFEGGELKQK
+176 TIAFEGGELKNK
-188 LRSEKI
+188 LKSEKT
-194 KERRTGTIVRLW
+194 KEKRSGTVVRLW
-206 PDAKY
+206 PDPKY
-211 FDSPNIPL
+211 FDSPNIPQP
-219 GELEHLVRSKAYLL
+219 ELEHLVRSKAYLL
-233 PGLTMVLDIEG
+233 PGLTTVLEVEG
-244 KDKKTWKYERGMTQ
+244 KEKKSWKYERGMAQ
-258 YFDFMLAG
+258 YFDFMLQG
-266 RELAAPL
+266 RELVAPL
-273 FTGERFFDEKS
+273 FAGERHFQE
-284 LTGISDIDPGEGAS
+284 TNIPDIEPGEGAS

-304 ADGDTFTDSH
+304 TEGETFADSH

-326 EAGFRAG
+326 EAGFRSG
-333 VFEALAAFIDTRALA
+333 IFDALAAFMETRALA

-355 ADDLWQRACFTLSA
+355 AEDLWGRACFTLSA

-388 AAKLLEMCVR
+388 AAKLLELCVR
-398 DPFELW
+398 DGFELW
-404 LSQHP
+404 LNEHP
-409 EEGKKI
+409 EDGRKI
-415 VELTIEQA
+415 VELAVEQA

-431 KVERKKSSGIATLPG
+431 KIERKKSSGIATLPG

-455 VTRNELFLV
+455 VLRNELFLV

-472 AKEARDKETQAIL
+472 AKEARDKETQALL

-518 PHGSNDNPDLG
+518 PHSSEENPDLS
-529 GLRYGKVV
+529 GLRYGKVI

-562 KLVGAG
+562 RLVETG

-580 EVASQGKGKPSR
+580 EVPSQGKNKPAR

-598 DDELAEVLA
+598 DDELEEVLN
-607 QLRKENVRDGS
+607 QLKKEKIKDGS

-646 LVRMELDAKE
+646 LIRMVLNGKEIRKVRE
-656 LKKARAT
+656 T
-663 FELLMDS
+663 FEKLMDS

-687 EADV
+687 EADI

>member
-1 MNTWSS
+1 
-7 GEAEWS
+7 
-13 PVSAA
+13 
-18 SVLQCLVA
+18 
-26 AASNKTKYMAKPA
+26 MAKPQA
-39 VYDAS
+39 YDAS

-68 LHVVQEAIDNAV
+68 LHIVQEALDNAV
-80 DEALAGYGK
+80 DEALAGFGK
-89 KITVTV
+89 RITVRLR
-95 HKDGSVEVE
+95 KDGSAEVE
-104 DEGRGIPVDIHPV
+104 DEGRGVPVDMHAE

-126 FTMLHAD
+126 FSMLHAG
-133 GKFPRSGDGVY
+133 GKFSRSGDGVY

-166 VTVFRDGQKH
+166 VVVYRDGQKH
-176 TIAFEGGELKQK
+176 SIAFEGGELKNK

-194 KERRTGTIVRLW
+194 KEKRTGTVVRLW
-206 PDAKY
+206 PDPKY
-211 FDSPNIPL
+211 FDSPNIPVL
-219 GELEHLVRSKAYLL
+219 ELEHLVRSKAYLL
-233 PGLTMVLDIEG
+233 PGLTTALEIEG
-244 KDKKTWKYERGMTQ
+244 KQTRLWKYERGMAQ
-258 YFDFMLAG
+258 YFDFMLQG
-266 RELAAPL
+266 RELVAPL
-273 FTGERFFDEKS
+273 FTGERFFDEKTS
-284 LTGISDIDPGEGAS
+284 KEITDVEPGEGAS
-298 WAIGWV
+298 WAVGWV
-304 ADGDTFTDSH
+304 ADGDIFADSH
-314 VNLIPTRSGGTH
+314 VNLIPTRSGGTQ
-326 EAGFRAG
+326 EAGFRSG
-333 VFEALAAFIDTRALA
+333 VFEALAAFMETRALS

-355 ADDLWQRACFTLSA
+355 ADDLWGRACFTLSA

-388 AAKLLEMCVR
+388 AARLLELCVR
-398 DPFELW
+398 DAFELW
-404 LSQHP
+404 LSEHP
-409 EEGKKI
+409 DEGKKI
-415 VELTIEQA
+415 VELAIEQA
-423 LARLSKGK
+423 QERLSKGK

-455 VTRNELFLV
+455 ILRNELFLV

-472 AKEARDKETQAIL
+472 AKEARDKETQALL

-497 DSRTVLANK
+497 DSRTVLSNK

-518 PHGSNDNPDLG
+518 PHSLEENIDLKDI
-529 GLRYGKVV
+529 RYGKVI

-551 LLLTFFFMHAP
+551 LLLTFFFMHTP
-562 KLVGAG
+562 KLVERG

-574 PPLYKV
+574 PPLFKV
-580 EVASQGKGKPSR
+580 EVPAQGKGKPAR

-598 DDELAEVLA
+598 DDELEEELGK
-607 QLRKENVRDGS
+607 LKKEKVKEGS

-646 LVRMELDAKE
+646 LVRMQLNAKNII
-656 LKKARAT
+656 KVKNI

-687 EADV
+687 EADI

>member
-1 MNTWSS
+1 M
-7 GEAEWS
+7 A
-13 PVSAA
+13 
-18 SVLQCLVA
+18 
-26 AASNKTKYMAKPA
+26 TKQA

-44 AIQAL
+44 AITAL

-68 LHVVQEAIDNAV
+68 LHIVQEAIDNAV

-89 KITVTV
+89 KITVALR
-95 HKDGSVEVE
+95 KDGSGTYVEVT
-104 DEGRGIPVDIHPV
+104 DEGRGVPVDMHPV

-126 FTMLHAD
+126 FTMLHAG
-133 GKFPRSGDGVY
+133 GKFSRSGDGVY

-166 VTVFRDGQKH
+166 VVVFRNNEKH
-176 TIAFEGGELKQK
+176 TIAFEGGELKAK
-188 LRSEKI
+188 LKSEKI
-194 KERRTGTIVRLW
+194 KEKKTGTVVRLW
-206 PDAKY
+206 PDPKY
-211 FDSPNIPL
+211 FDSPNIPVA
-219 GELEHLVRSKAYLL
+219 ELEHLVRSKAYLL
-233 PGLTMVLDIEG
+233 PGLTTVLEVEG
-244 KDKKTWKYERGMTQ
+244 KETKTWKYERGMAQ
-258 YFDFMLAG
+258 YFEFRLDG
-266 RELAAPL
+266 RELVAPL
-273 FTGERFFDEKS
+273 FTGERFFRES
-284 LTGISDIDPGEGAS
+284 NIPEVEPGEGAS

-304 ADGDTFTDSH
+304 ADGEVFADSH

-326 EAGFRAG
+326 EAGFRSG
-333 VFEALAAFIDTRALA
+333 IFEALAAFMDRRALA

-388 AAKLLEMCVR
+388 AARLLELCVR
-398 DPFELW
+398 DAFELW
-404 LSQHP
+404 LNEHP
-409 EEGKKI
+409 AEGTKI
-415 VELTIEQA
+415 VALAVEQA
-423 LARLSKGK
+423 MARLSKGK

-455 VTRNELFLV
+455 IARNELFLV

-472 AKEARDKETQAIL
+472 AKEARDKDTQALL

-497 DSRTVLANK
+497 DSRTVLSNK

-518 PHGSNDNPDLG
+518 PHGADETPDLS

-562 KLVGAG
+562 KLVETG
-568 HLYVAQ
+568 HLYVAM
-574 PPLYKV
+574 PPLYKI
-580 EVASQGKGKPSR
+580 EVPAQGKGKPQR

-598 DDELAEVLA
+598 DDELEEVLT
-607 QLRKENVRDGS
+607 QLKKEKVKEGS

-646 LVRMELDAKE
+646 LVRMVLDAKE
-656 LKKARAT
+656 IKKVRET
-663 FELLMDS
+663 FEKLMDAS
-670 GEAEGRRNWMR
+670 EAEGRRNWMR

>member
-1 MNTWSS
+1 
-7 GEAEWS
+7 
-13 PVSAA
+13 
-18 SVLQCLVA
+18 
-26 AASNKTKYMAKPA
+26 MAKQQ

-68 LHVVQEAIDNAV
+68 LHIVQEALDNAV
-80 DEALAGYGK
+80 DEALAGHGK
-89 KITVTV
+89 RITVRV
-95 HKDGSVEVE
+95 LKDGSVEVE
-104 DEGRGIPVDIHPV
+104 DEGRGIPVDMHPV

-126 FTMLHAD
+126 FGMLHAG
-133 GKFPRSGDGVY
+133 GKFAKSGEGVY

-154 VAVSNALSKRCE
+154 VAVSNALSRRLE
-166 VTVFRDGQKH
+166 VTVYREGGRH

-188 LRSEKI
+188 LKSEKA
-194 KERRTGTIVRLW
+194 KDKRTGTVVRLW
-206 PDAKY
+206 PDPKY
-211 FDSPNIPL
+211 FDSPNIPMA
-219 GELEHLVRSKAYLL
+219 ELEHLVRSKAYLL
-233 PGLTMVLDIEG
+233 PGLSTVLEVEG
-244 KDKKTWKYERGMTQ
+244 KEKKTWKYERGMAQ
-258 YFDFMLAG
+258 YFEFMLAG
-266 RELAAPL
+266 RELVAPL
-273 FTGERFFDEKS
+273 FTGERYFDEKS
-284 LTGISDIDPGEGAS
+284 AATLGEIEAGEGAA

-304 ADGDTFTDSH
+304 ADGDIFADSH

-333 VFEALAAFIDTRALA
+333 IFNAINAFMDTRALA
-348 PKGVKVI
+348 PKGVKLI
-355 ADDLWQRACFTLSA
+355 ADDVWARACFTLSA

-388 AAKLLEMCVR
+388 AAKLLELCVK
-398 DPFELW
+398 DAFELW
-404 LSQHP
+404 LNEHP
-409 EEGKKI
+409 DEGKRI
-415 VELTIEQA
+415 AELAIEQA
-423 LARLSKGK
+423 LARLAKGK

-472 AKEARDKETQAIL
+472 AKEARDKESQAIL

-518 PHGSNDNPDLG
+518 PHGSEDAVDLS
-529 GLRYGKVV
+529 GLRYGKVIL
-537 VMTDADVDGGHIQA
+537 MTDADVDGGHIQA

-562 KLVGAG
+562 KLVEAG
-568 HLYVAQ
+568 HIYVAQ
-574 PPLYKV
+574 PPLFKV
-580 EVASQGKGKPSR
+580 EIPAQGKGKPAR
-592 RLYCLD
+592 RAYCLD
-598 DDELAEVLA
+598 DDELEETLA
-607 QLRKENVRDGS
+607 ALKKEKVKEGS

-646 LVRMELDAKE
+646 LVRMQLDARQ
-656 LKKARAT
+656 LKKARQT

>member
-1 MNTWSS
+1 
-7 GEAEWS
+7 
-13 PVSAA
+13 
-18 SVLQCLVA
+18 
-26 AASNKTKYMAKPA
+26 MARRQ

-68 LHVVQEAIDNAV
+68 LHLVQEVIDNAI

-89 KITVTV
+89 RITVSV
-95 HKDGSVEVE
+95 FKDGSVEVA
-104 DEGRGIPVDIHPV
+104 DEGRGIPVDMHPA

-126 FTMLHAD
+126 FSMLHAG
-133 GKFPRSGDGVY
+133 GKFAKSGEGVY

-154 VAVSNALSKRCE
+154 VAVSNALSKRLE
-166 VTVFRDGQKH
+166 VSVFRGGQKH
-176 TIAFEGGELKQK
+176 TLAFEGGELKQK
-188 LRSEKI
+188 LKSERARDK
-194 KERRTGTIVRLW
+194 RATGTVVRLW

-211 FDSPNIPL
+211 FDSPSIPMA
-219 GELEHLVRSKAYLL
+219 ELEHLVRSKAYLL
-233 PGLTMVLDIEG
+233 PGLTTVLRVEG
-244 KDKKTWKYERGMTQ
+244 RDDKQWSYARGMAQ
-258 YFDFMLAG
+258 YFEFMLAG
-266 RELAAPL
+266 RALVAPL
-273 FTGERFFDEKS
+273 FAGERYFDEKAAAEF
-284 LTGISDIDPGEGAS
+284 SDIEPGEGAA
-298 WAIGWV
+298 WALGWV
-304 ADGDTFTDSH
+304 AEGETFADSH

-333 VFEALAAFIDTRALA
+333 IFDAVVAFMETRGLAQ
-348 PKGVKVI
+348 KGVKLI
-355 ADDLWQRACFTLSA
+355 ADDVWSRACFTLSA

-388 AAKLLEMCVR
+388 AAKLLEACVQ
-398 DPFELW
+398 DAFELW
-404 LSQHP
+404 LNQHP
-409 EEGKKI
+409 EDGRKI
-415 VELTIEQA
+415 VELAIEQA
-423 LARLSKGK
+423 MNRLSRGK

-455 VTRNELFLV
+455 VARNELFLV

-472 AKEARDKETQAIL
+472 AKEARDKESQAIL

-490 VLNTMSK
+490 VLNSMSK

-518 PHGSNDNPDLG
+518 PHGAGDAPDLS

-551 LLLTFFFMHAP
+551 LLLTFFFTHCP
-562 KLVGAG
+562 KLVETG

-580 EVASQGKGKPSR
+580 EVPALGKGKPAR

-598 DDELAEVLA
+598 DDELEEVLE
-607 QLRKENVRDGS
+607 QLKKEKLREGS

-646 LVRMELDAKE
+646 LVRMQLDAADI
-656 LKKARAT
+656 KKARET
-663 FELLMDS
+663 FELLMDA